1 VRRHRRTIVR
11 LALGTAATGAFL
23 VLFLREVDLGEAWTL
38 IRGLPA
44 GTLLGAAAL
53 VLLNVAVMALRW
65 RYLLAGAGYRVP
77 LRKLFSTVSV
87 GRATNN
93 VIPARGGDLLRI
105 ESMREV
111 AGVPAFVSA
120 GTLFA
125 ERLLDGVVLAAWI
138 LVGALAV
145 GTGGVPLLTGIALSA
160 GTALGVVLV
169 VAAASRPD
177 AATRLVERATR
188 RLSARWH
195 ERVNRSATHFVTG
208 LGAFRGGRR
217 LAFIVATSAVM
228 WLADVAMFALVG
240 RAYGLELGLG
250 AYFLLE
256 GIGNLALAVP
266 TTAAGLGTFDYITYL
281 AARRVEVDEHAATAY
296 VLTMHALVV
305 LPVTILGA
313 LLVRPALPRLF
324 RGRDAAREAS

>member
-1 VRRHRRTIVR
+1 MR
-11 LALGTAATGAFL
+11 LALGTAATAAFL

-138 LVGALAV
+138 LPPLWVWGRRHAW
-145 GTGGVPLLTGIALSA
+145 GGLLD
-160 GTALGVVLV
+160 
-169 VAAASRPD
+169 RM
-177 AATRLVERATR
+177 TR
-188 RLSARWH
+188 RPPSR
-195 ERVNRSATHFVTG
+195 
-208 LGAFRGGRR
+208 
-217 LAFIVATSAVM
+217 
-228 WLADVAMFALVG
+228 
-240 RAYGLELGLG
+240 
-250 AYFLLE
+250 
-256 GIGNLALAVP
+256 
-266 TTAAGLGTFDYITYL
+266 
-281 AARRVEVDEHAATAY
+281 
-296 VLTMHALVV
+296 
-305 LPVTILGA
+305 
-313 LLVRPALPRLF
+313 
-324 RGRDAAREAS
+324 